1 MRGRFKKI
9 HDLFGYWGLIYLF
22 FVILQEKIL
31 HFFPCKGRKFL
42 LNFHNEFINRQF
54 NTLLYMHRETLLVL
68 IEKDID
74 ELKSLTEGFSELQVL
89 PQRLIDLAVAKA
101 ENIRLCIEQLP
112 QATNIEAPVQEN
124 PQPEKIE
131 PEIIA
136 PAEPVEVAPESEKVE
151 EKIEP
156 EPEKVE
162 PVAQEP
168 EEIVPEPEVVKPEP
182 EVVPEPEPEPIPVIE
197 PEVEPEPAA
206 APVADQPQTVAES
219 IVKPETVVDEF
230 SHRDDQ
236 SLAHAIANKPVT
248 DLKQAF
254 SIAERFRFQRELF
267 GNNGEMLIKALD
279 ALNACTTFDQ
289 AEQLLQ
295 TQFHLTAE
303 NAIVAEFLEI
313 VRRKF

>member
-1 MRGRFKKI
+1 
-9 HDLFGYWGLIYLF
+9 
-22 FVILQEKIL
+22 
-31 HFFPCKGRKFL
+31 
-42 LNFHNEFINRQF
+42 
-54 NTLLYMHRETLLVL
+54 MHRETLLAL

-89 PQRLIDLAVAKA
+89 PQRLVDLAIAKA

-112 QATNIEAPVQEN
+112 QATNIETPVPEN
-124 PQPEKIE
+124 PQPEKAE
-131 PEIIA
+131 PEVVAPAA
-136 PAEPVEVAPESEKVE
+136 PAEIIPEPEKVE

-156 EPEKVE
+156 EPEIVE
-162 PVAQEP
+162 PVAQKP
-168 EEIVPEPEVVKPEP
+168 EEIVPEPEVVEPVP
-182 EVVPEPEPEPIPVIE
+182 EVVPEPEPIPVIE

-206 APVADQPQTVAES
+206 APAVDQPQTVADS

-236 SLAHAIANKPVT
+236 SLAHAIAHKPVT

-303 NAIVAEFLEI
+303 NSVVAEFLEI

>member
-1 MRGRFKKI
+1 
-9 HDLFGYWGLIYLF
+9 
-22 FVILQEKIL
+22 
-31 HFFPCKGRKFL
+31 
-42 LNFHNEFINRQF
+42 
-54 NTLLYMHRETLLVL
+54 MHRETLLAL

-74 ELKSLTEGFSELQVL
+74 ELKSLTEGFSELQIL
-89 PQRLIDLAVAKA
+89 PQRLVDLAVAKA

-112 QATNIEAPVQEN
+112 QAKNIETSVSEN
-124 PQPEKIE
+124 PQPEKVE
-131 PEIIA
+131 PEVVA
-136 PAEPVEVAPESEKVE
+136 PAEPTEVVPEPEKVE

-156 EPEKVE
+156 EPEIVE
-162 PVAQEP
+162 PIAQEP
-168 EEIVPEPEVVKPEP
+168 EEIVPEPEVVEPVP

-197 PEVEPEPAA
+197 PEIEPETVA
-206 APVADQPQTVAES
+206 APATDQPQTVADS

-236 SLAHAIANKPVT
+236 SLAHAIAHKPVT

-267 GNNGEMLIKALD
+267 GNNGETLIKALD
-279 ALNACTTFDQ
+279 ALNACTIFDQ

-303 NAIVAEFLEI
+303 NPVVAEFLEI

>member
-1 MRGRFKKI
+1 
-9 HDLFGYWGLIYLF
+9 
-22 FVILQEKIL
+22 
-31 HFFPCKGRKFL
+31 
-42 LNFHNEFINRQF
+42 
-54 NTLLYMHRETLLVL
+54 MHRETLLAL

-89 PQRLIDLAVAKA
+89 PQRLVDLAIAKA

-112 QATNIEAPVQEN
+112 QAKNIEMPVPEN
-124 PQPEKIE
+124 LQPEKAE
-131 PEIIA
+131 PEVVA
-136 PAEPVEVAPESEKVE
+136 PAEPAEIALEPEKVE

-156 EPEKVE
+156 EPEIVE
-162 PVAQEP
+162 PIAQEP
-168 EEIVPEPEVVKPEP
+168 EEIIPEPEVV
-182 EVVPEPEPEPIPVIE
+182 VPEPEPIPVIE

-206 APVADQPQTVAES
+206 APATDQPQTVADS

-236 SLAHAIANKPVT
+236 SLAHAIAHKPVT

-267 GNNGEMLIKALD
+267 GNNGETLIKALD

-303 NAIVAEFLEI
+303 NPIVAEFLEI

>member
-1 MRGRFKKI
+1 
-9 HDLFGYWGLIYLF
+9 
-22 FVILQEKIL
+22 
-31 HFFPCKGRKFL
+31 
-42 LNFHNEFINRQF
+42 
-54 NTLLYMHRETLLVL
+54 MHRETLLVL

>member
-1 MRGRFKKI
+1 
-9 HDLFGYWGLIYLF
+9 
-22 FVILQEKIL
+22 
-31 HFFPCKGRKFL
+31 
-42 LNFHNEFINRQF
+42 
-54 NTLLYMHRETLLVL
+54 MHRETLLAL

-89 PQRLIDLAVAKA
+89 PQRLVELAVAKA

-112 QATNIEAPVQEN
+112 QATNIETPIPEN
-124 PQPEKIE
+124 PQPEKAE
-131 PEIIA
+131 PEVVAPAA
-136 PAEPVEVAPESEKVE
+136 PAEIIPEPEKVE

-156 EPEKVE
+156 EPEIVE

-168 EEIVPEPEVVKPEP
+168 EEIIPEPEVVEP
-182 EVVPEPEPEPIPVIE
+182 VPDVVPESEPIPVIE

-236 SLAHAIANKPVT
+236 SLAHAIANKPVA

-267 GNNGEMLIKALD
+267 GNNGETLIKALD

-295 TQFHLTAE
+295 TQFHLIAE
-303 NAIVAEFLEI
+303 NPIVAEFLEI

>member
-1 MRGRFKKI
+1 
-9 HDLFGYWGLIYLF
+9 
-22 FVILQEKIL
+22 
-31 HFFPCKGRKFL
+31 
-42 LNFHNEFINRQF
+42 
-54 NTLLYMHRETLLVL
+54 MHRETLLAL

-89 PQRLIDLAVAKA
+89 PQRLVELAVAKA

-112 QATNIEAPVQEN
+112 QATNIETPVPEN
-124 PQPEKIE
+124 PQPEKAE
-131 PEIIA
+131 PEVVAPAA
-136 PAEPVEVAPESEKVE
+136 PAEIIPESEKVE
-151 EKIEP
+151 EKIETKP
-156 EPEKVE
+156 EIVE
-162 PVAQEP
+162 PVAQKP
-168 EEIVPEPEVVKPEP
+168 EEIIPEPEVVEP
-182 EVVPEPEPEPIPVIE
+182 VPDVVPESEPIPVIE

-236 SLAHAIANKPVT
+236 SLAHAIANKPVA

-267 GNNGEMLIKALD
+267 GNNGETLIKALD

-295 TQFHLTAE
+295 TQFHLIAE
-303 NAIVAEFLEI
+303 NPIVAEFLEI

>member
-1 MRGRFKKI
+1 
-9 HDLFGYWGLIYLF
+9 
-22 FVILQEKIL
+22 
-31 HFFPCKGRKFL
+31 
-42 LNFHNEFINRQF
+42 
-54 NTLLYMHRETLLVL
+54 MHRETLLVL

-124 PQPEKIE
+124 PQSEKIE

-136 PAEPVEVAPESEKVE
+136 PAEPVEVAPEPEKVE

-156 EPEKVE
+156 EPEIVE

-168 EEIVPEPEVVKPEP
+168 EEIVPEP
-182 EVVPEPEPEPIPVIE
+182 
-197 PEVEPEPAA
+197 AA
-206 APVADQPQTVAES
+206 APAADQPQTVAES

-230 SHRDDQ
+230 SHRNDQ